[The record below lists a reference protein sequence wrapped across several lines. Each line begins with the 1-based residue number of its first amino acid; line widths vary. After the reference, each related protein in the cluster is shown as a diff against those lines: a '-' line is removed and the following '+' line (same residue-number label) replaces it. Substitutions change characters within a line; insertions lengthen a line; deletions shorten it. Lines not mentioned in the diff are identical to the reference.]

1 MVCSGFGTP
10 LKGTPSPPK
19 LVQDV
24 RPWSASSSAPESAN
38 RNTTSCQD
46 SRTPLRSRPRGQK
59 ADLMPTSP
67 KPGSSQ
73 ALVPEVLWRLLWKGD
88 ISLQMVPDPPPA
100 CLALCSLER
109 LVCSVWKKHL
119 LVRLW
124 SALAAGPAPSATSPS
139 ATSSPSHATERAPI
153 QERGP
158 GGPPVCLPGAVRP
171 PVVGLQM
178 FIFVE

>member
-1 MVCSGFGTP
+1 MLGVRDPSERHSQPSQTGTGCPALVGFLFCTRECQSKHRLLP
-10 LKGTPSPPK
+10 RL
-19 LVQDV
+19 QD
-24 RPWSASSSAPESAN
+24 PAQIQA
-38 RNTTSCQD
+38 
-46 SRTPLRSRPRGQK
+46 RGQK

-153 QERGP
+153 QEKGP
-158 GGPPVCLPGAVRP
+158 GGPPVCLPGAVLP
-171 PVVGLQM
+171 PVFELQM